1 MLSDTKTNMIHI
13 DFWEEIEALLETV
26 EELHRNWCNECGEPK
41 PETGGQRTWITSGV
55 VGSVGRIWEQC
66 MIDLPTTFDDNEQ
79 ESLFVIEATETVK
92 RYLEGTLIITEEDI
106 ELELKEIQET
116 LRIRWHW
123 FYKTHKE
130 VSDDEKREQKDAMPR
145 IRGGGDG
152 NDHIDIEGIKVRDDD
167 DPENSEFSL
176 SKPSFLPPQSQPNLE
191 SKIGRAKLSWPSS
204 QLHIPGSSDKF
215 PNLAS
220 LATHR
225 ANLRVQDPS

>member
-1 MLSDTKTNMIHI
+1 MI
-13 DFWEEIEALLETV
+13 E
-26 EELHRNWCNECGEPK
+26 
-41 PETGGQRTWITSGV
+41 
-55 VGSVGRIWEQC
+55 
-66 MIDLPTTFDDNEQ
+66 LPTTCDDNEQ

-92 RYLEGTLIITEEDI
+92 RYLEGTLKITEEDI

-116 LRIRWHW
+116 LRIRYW

-145 IRGGGDG
+145 IREGGEG

-167 DPENSEFSL
+167 DPL
-176 SKPSFLPPQSQPNLE
+176 SKPNFLPPQSRPNLDSE
-191 SKIGRAKLSWPSS
+191 IGRAKLSWPSNKS
-204 QLHIPGSSDKF
+204 

>member
-1 MLSDTKTNMIHI
+1 VLSDTKTNMIHI

-41 PETGGQRTWITSGV
+41 PETGGQKTWIISGV
-55 VGSVGRIWEQC
+55 AGSVGRIWEQC
-66 MIDLPTTFDDNEQ
+66 MIELPTTCDDNEQ
-79 ESLFVIEATETVK
+79 DSLFVIEATETVK
-92 RYLEGTLIITEEDI
+92 RYLEGTLKITEEDI

-130 VSDDEKREQKDAMPR
+130 VSDDEKREQKDATPR
-145 IRGGGDG
+145 IRGGADG

-167 DPENSEFSL
+167 DPEFSL
-176 SKPSFLPPQSQPNLE
+176 SKPSFLPPQSRPNLE
-191 SKIGRAKLSWPSS
+191 SEIGRAKLSWPSK
-204 QLHIPGSSDKF
+204 KF